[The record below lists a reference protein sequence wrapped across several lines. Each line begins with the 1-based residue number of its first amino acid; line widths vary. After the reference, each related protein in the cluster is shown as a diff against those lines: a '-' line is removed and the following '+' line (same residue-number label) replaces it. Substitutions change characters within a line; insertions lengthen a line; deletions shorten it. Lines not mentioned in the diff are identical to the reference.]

1 MGRLILIAF
10 LVFAVWLIRRDT
22 ARRSGISGA
31 LWIPTLWVGILASRP
46 LSAWV
51 GFGGGTDTLEGS
63 PLDRLF
69 FFGFIFAAFII
80 VWRRQ
85 IDWSDVFSRN
95 WPVFLFYAYL
105 LVTVLWAESSV
116 VSFKRWFKDFGN
128 IIVLL
133 VILTEVNPQEA
144 FRAVFVRCAYVLLPL
159 SFIFIRWFPN
169 LGRHYSIHS
178 GAMEA
183 TGVTF
188 QKNSLGATVLVTTLV
203 LMWDW
208 MERSRPGMPRLS
220 KVERYVPFA
229 IFAMAAYLINLCDSK
244 TSIAC
249 LLLGGGIL
257 AAVKLPLLRQKI
269 GQFGGYALAGIA
281 VFYLLDQMFGVSE
294 WIVRSMGRDM
304 TFTGRT
310 DVWRELLALKTD
322 PIFGLGFCSIW
333 SDRSILDRL
342 PIWVGASA
350 HNGYLEMYL
359 DGGYLAVFFL
369 ILMLLMVSF
378 KINRQLKHGGSYAL
392 IGLVVLLVTIIGDF
406 SESHFGRMS
415 PLWFLFLLVAFDI
428 PPSINSCRV
437 QTADESQWRREEI
450 PARSPVMAGSFHRR
464 AAL

>member
-10 LVFAVWLIRRDT
+10 LVFAVWLIRTDT
-22 ARRSGISGA
+22 ARRPGISAA

-46 LSAWV
+46 LSAWI

-63 PLDRLF
+63 PLDRVF
-69 FFGFIFAAFII
+69 FFGLIVAAFITI
-80 VWRRQ
+80 SRRQ
-85 IDWSDVFSRN
+85 VDWSDVLTRN

-105 LVTVLWAESSV
+105 LVSVLWAESSV

-128 IIVLL
+128 IIVVL
-133 VILTEVNPQEA
+133 VILTEVNPQKA
-144 FRAVFVRCAYVLLPL
+144 FRAVFVRCAYLLLPL

-188 QKNSLGATVLVTTLV
+188 QKNSLGACVLVTTLV
-203 LMWDW
+203 LIWDW
-208 MERSRPGMPRLS
+208 MERSQTGIRLG

-229 IFAMAAYLINLCDSK
+229 MLALAAYLINLCDSK

-249 LLLGGGIL
+249 LVLGGGIL
-257 AAVKLPLLRQKI
+257 AAVKLPLLRQRI
-269 GQFGGYALAGIA
+269 GQFAGYALTGIV
-281 VFYLLDQMFGVSE
+281 VFYLLDHMFGIGES
-294 WIVRSMGRDM
+294 IVRSMGRDM

-333 SDRSILDRL
+333 SNKSILDRL
-342 PIWVGASA
+342 PAWVGASA

-369 ILMLLMVSF
+369 ALMLLIVTL
-378 KINRQLKHGGSYAL
+378 KINRQLKYSGTYAL
-392 IGLVVLLVTIIGDF
+392 IRFAVVLVIIIGDF

-415 PLWFLFLLVAFDI
+415 PLGFLFLLVALDI
-428 PPSINSCRV
+428 PPSVNNRRV
-437 QTADESQWRREEI
+437 QTVDESQWREEI
-450 PARSPVMAGSFHRR
+450 PARSPVMAGSFHRCT
-464 AAL
+464 AL

>member
-1 MGRLILIAF
+1 MVRLILIAF
-10 LVFAVWLIRRDT
+10 LIFAFWLIRRDT
-22 ARRSGISGA
+22 ARRPGISGA
-31 LWIPTLWVGILASRP
+31 VWIPTLWVGILASRP

-63 PLDRLF
+63 PLDRVF

-80 VWRRQ
+80 VSRRQ
-85 IDWSDVFSRN
+85 INWSDVFSRN

-105 LVTVLWAESSV
+105 LITVLWAESSV

-128 IIVLL
+128 IIVVL

-188 QKNSLGATVLVTTLV
+188 QKNSLGACVLVTTLV
-203 LMWDW
+203 LIWDW
-208 MERSRPGMPRLS
+208 MERSQTGTRLG
-220 KVERYVPFA
+220 KVERYVPL
-229 IFAMAAYLINLCDSK
+229 AMLALAAYLINLCDSK

-269 GQFGGYALAGIA
+269 GQFGGYALVGIA
-281 VFYLLDQMFGVSE
+281 VFYLLDQIFGVSE
-294 WIVRSMGRDM
+294 SIVRSMGRDM

-333 SDRSILDRL
+333 SNRSILARL
-342 PIWVGASA
+342 PDWVGSSA

-369 ILMLLMVSF
+369 ALMLLMVSL
-378 KINRQLKHGGSYAL
+378 KINRQLKYAGTYAL
-392 IGLVVLLVTIIGDF
+392 IGFVVLLVIIIGDF

-415 PLWFLFLLVAFDI
+415 PLGFLFLLVAFEI
-428 PPSINSCRV
+428 PPSINSRLV
-437 QTADESQWRREEI
+437 QTAVESRWREEI
-450 PARSPVMAGSFHRR
+450 PIRSPVMAGSFHRC
-464 AAL
+464 AAR

>member
-10 LVFAVWLIRRDT
+10 LIFAFWLIRRDT
-22 ARRSGISGA
+22 ARRPGISGA

-46 LSAWV
+46 VSAWV

-80 VWRRQ
+80 VSRRQ
-85 IDWSDVFSRN
+85 INWSDVFSRN

-105 LVTVLWAESSV
+105 LITVLWAESSV

-133 VILTEVNPQEA
+133 VILTEENPQEA

-188 QKNSLGATVLVTTLV
+188 QKNSLGACVLVTTLV
-203 LMWDW
+203 LIWDW
-208 MERSRPGMPRLS
+208 MERSQTGTRLG

-229 IFAMAAYLINLCDSK
+229 MLALAAYLINLCDSK

-249 LLLGGGIL
+249 LVLGGGIL
-257 AAVKLPLLRQKI
+257 AAVKLPLLRRRI
-269 GQFGGYALAGIA
+269 GQFAGYALAGIV
-281 VFYLLDQMFGVSE
+281 VFYLFDHMFGISE
-294 WIVRSMGRDM
+294 WIVSSMGRDM

-333 SDRSILDRL
+333 SNRSILARL
-342 PIWVGASA
+342 PDWVGASA

-369 ILMLLMVSF
+369 ALMLLMVSL
-378 KINRQLKHGGSYAL
+378 KINRQLKYAGTYAL
-392 IGLVVLLVTIIGDF
+392 IGFVVLLVTIIGDF

-415 PLWFLFLLVAFDI
+415 PLGFLFLLVAFEI
-428 PPSINSCRV
+428 PPNTNSRLV
-437 QTADESQWRREEI
+437 QPADESQWRREEI
-450 PARSPVMAGSFHRR
+450 AARSPVMAGSFHRWS
-464 AAL
+464 AL

>member
-10 LVFAVWLIRRDT
+10 LIFAFWLIRRDT
-22 ARRSGISGA
+22 ARRPGISGA
-31 LWIPTLWVGILASRP
+31 VWIPTLWVGILASRP
-46 LSAWV
+46 LSAWI

-63 PLDRLF
+63 PLDRVF
-69 FFGFIFAAFII
+69 FFGLIVAAFITI
-80 VWRRQ
+80 SRRQ
-85 IDWSDVFSRN
+85 VDWSDVLTKN

-128 IIVLL
+128 IIVVLA
-133 VILTEVNPQEA
+133 ILTEVNPQEA
-144 FRAVFVRCAYVLLPL
+144 FRAVFVRCAYLLLPL

-188 QKNSLGATVLVTTLV
+188 QKNSLGACVLVTTLV
-203 LMWDW
+203 LIWDW
-208 MERSRPGMPRLS
+208 MERSQTDTRLG
-220 KVERYVPFA
+220 KVERYAPFA
-229 IFAMAAYLINLCDSK
+229 MLALAAYLINLCDSK

-257 AAVKLPLLRQKI
+257 AAVKLPLLRKKI
-269 GQFGGYALAGIA
+269 GQFGGYALVGIA
-281 VFYLLDQMFGVSE
+281 VSYLLDHMFGVSE
-294 WIVRSMGRDM
+294 WIIRSMGRDM
-304 TFTGRT
+304 TLTGRT

-333 SDRSILDRL
+333 SNKSILDRL
-342 PIWVGASA
+342 PAWVGASA

-369 ILMLLMVSF
+369 ALMLLTMSL
-378 KINRQLKHGGSYAL
+378 KMNQQLKYGGTYAL
-392 IGLVVLLVTIIGDF
+392 IRFAVVLVIIIGDF

-415 PLWFLFLLVAFDI
+415 PLGFLFLLVALDI
-428 PPSINSCRV
+428 PPSVNNRRV
-437 QTADESQWRREEI
+437 QPAYKSQWRYEI
-450 PARSPVMAGSFHRR
+450 PTRSPVMARSFSS
-464 AAL
+464 

>member
-1 MGRLILIAF
+1 
-10 LVFAVWLIRRDT
+10 
-22 ARRSGISGA
+22 
-31 LWIPTLWVGILASRP
+31 
-46 LSAWV
+46 
-51 GFGGGTDTLEGS
+51 
-63 PLDRLF
+63 
-69 FFGFIFAAFII
+69 
-80 VWRRQ
+80 
-85 IDWSDVFSRN
+85 
-95 WPVFLFYAYL
+95 
-105 LVTVLWAESSV
+105 V
-116 VSFKRWFKDFGN
+116 VSFKRWFKEFGN

-188 QKNSLGATVLVTTLV
+188 QKNSLGACVLVVTLV

-208 MERSRPGMPRLS
+208 MERSRPGMPRWG
-220 KVERYVPFA
+220 KMERWVPLA
-229 IFAMAAYLINLCDSK
+229 VLALAAYLIHLCDSK

-269 GQFGGYALAGIA
+269 GQFGGYALAGLA
-281 VFYLLDQMFGVSE
+281 LFYLIDHMFGVSE

-333 SDRSILDRL
+333 SNRSILDRL
-342 PIWVGASA
+342 PDWVGASA

-369 ILMLLMVSF
+369 ALMLLMVSL
-378 KINRQLKHGGSYAL
+378 KINRQLKHAGTYAL
-392 IGLVVLLVTIIGDF
+392 IGFAVVLVTIIGDF

-415 PLWFLFLLVAFDI
+415 PLGFLFLLVAFEI
-428 PPSINSCRV
+428 PPSINSHPV
-437 QTADESQWRREEI
+437 QAADESQWRLEEI
-450 PARSPVMAGSFHRR
+450 SARSPVMAGSFHSRVS
-464 AAL
+464 L

>member
-10 LVFAVWLIRRDT
+10 LIFAFWLIRRDT

-80 VWRRQ
+80 VSRRQ
-85 IDWSDVFSRN
+85 IDWSDVLTRN

-128 IIVLL
+128 IIVVL

-144 FRAVFVRCAYVLLPL
+144 FRAVFVRCAYLLLPL

-188 QKNSLGATVLVTTLV
+188 QKNSLGACVLVTTLV
-203 LMWDW
+203 LIWDW
-208 MERSRPGMPRLS
+208 MERSQTGTRLG

-229 IFAMAAYLINLCDSK
+229 MLALAAYLINLCDSK

-249 LLLGGGIL
+249 LVLGGGIL
-257 AAVKLPLLRQKI
+257 AAVRLPLLRQKI
-269 GQFGGYALAGIA
+269 GQFGGYALVGIA
-281 VFYLLDQMFGVSE
+281 VFYLLDHMFGVSE
-294 WIVRSMGRDM
+294 WIIRSMGRDM

-333 SDRSILDRL
+333 SNKSILDRL
-342 PIWVGASA
+342 PVWVGASA

-369 ILMLLMVSF
+369 ALMLLMVSL
-378 KINRQLKHGGSYAL
+378 KMNRQLKYGGTYAL
-392 IGLVVLLVTIIGDF
+392 IGFVVVLVIIIGDF

-415 PLWFLFLLVAFDI
+415 PLGFLFLLVAFDI
-428 PPSINSCRV
+428 PPSINSRRV
-437 QTADESQWRREEI
+437 QTVDESQWREEI
-450 PARSPVMAGSFHRR
+450 PTRCPAMAGSFHCRS
-464 AAL
+464 AV

>member
-1 MGRLILIAF
+1 MGRLTLIAF
-10 LVFAVWLIRRDT
+10 LIFAFWLIRRDT
-22 ARRSGISGA
+22 ALRPGISGA

-69 FFGFIFAAFII
+69 FFGFIFAAFI
-80 VWRRQ
+80 VLSRRQ
-85 IDWSDVFSRN
+85 IDWSDVLSRN
-95 WPVFLFYAYL
+95 WPIFLFYAYL
-105 LVTVLWAESSV
+105 LITVLWAESSV

-188 QKNSLGATVLVTTLV
+188 QKNSLGACVLVTTLV
-203 LMWDW
+203 LMWDY
-208 MERSRPGMPRLS
+208 MERLRPGMPRLG
-220 KVERYVPFA
+220 KVERWVPLA
-229 IFAMAAYLINLCDSK
+229 VLALAAYMINLCDSK

-249 LLLGGGIL
+249 LLLGGAVL

-269 GQFGGYALAGIA
+269 GQFGGYALAGIV
-281 VFYLLDQMFGVSE
+281 VFYLLNQMFGVSE

-310 DVWRELLALKTD
+310 DVWRELLA
-322 PIFGLGFCSIW
+322 
-333 SDRSILDRL
+333 
-342 PIWVGASA
+342 
-350 HNGYLEMYL
+350 
-359 DGGYLAVFFL
+359 
-369 ILMLLMVSF
+369 
-378 KINRQLKHGGSYAL
+378 
-392 IGLVVLLVTIIGDF
+392 
-406 SESHFGRMS
+406 
-415 PLWFLFLLVAFDI
+415 
-428 PPSINSCRV
+428 
-437 QTADESQWRREEI
+437 
-450 PARSPVMAGSFHRR
+450 
-464 AAL
+464 

>member
-10 LVFAVWLIRRDT
+10 LIFAFWLIRRDT
-22 ARRSGISGA
+22 ARRPGISGA

-46 LSAWV
+46 LSAWI

-63 PLDRLF
+63 PLDRVF
-69 FFGFIFAAFII
+69 FFGLIVAAFITI
-80 VWRRQ
+80 SRRQ
-85 IDWSDVFSRN
+85 VDWSDVLTRN

-128 IIVLL
+128 IIVVL

-144 FRAVFVRCAYVLLPL
+144 FRAVFVRCAYLLLPL

-188 QKNSLGATVLVTTLV
+188 QKNSLGACVLVTTLV
-203 LMWDW
+203 LIWDW
-208 MERSRPGMPRLS
+208 MERSQTGTRLG
-220 KVERYVPFA
+220 KVERYVPL
-229 IFAMAAYLINLCDSK
+229 AMLALAAYLINLCDSK

-249 LLLGGGIL
+249 LVLGGGIL

-269 GQFGGYALAGIA
+269 GQFGGYALVGIA
-281 VFYLLDQMFGVSE
+281 VSYLLDHMFGVSE
-294 WIVRSMGRDM
+294 WIIRSMGRDM

-333 SDRSILDRL
+333 SNKSILDRL
-342 PIWVGASA
+342 PVWVGASA

-369 ILMLLMVSF
+369 ALMLLMVSL
-378 KINRQLKHGGSYAL
+378 KMNRQLKYAGTYAL
-392 IGLVVLLVTIIGDF
+392 IGFVVVLVIIIGDF

-415 PLWFLFLLVAFDI
+415 PLGFLFLLVAFDI
-428 PPSINSCRV
+428 PPSINSRRV
-437 QTADESQWRREEI
+437 QTVDESQWREEI
-450 PARSPVMAGSFHRR
+450 PTRFPAMAGSFYRR
-464 AAL
+464 SAV